1 MSKKANPT
9 SIGLFIIVGLVLAV
23 AGVLIFSAGSLFRT
37 QHKYILYFNVSL
49 KGLDPGAPVKF
60 RGVTIGKVQEVLIR
74 HNQSSDDF
82 AMPVIVAIDTKLTQ
96 TKSDE
101 HVQFGKERLNYLIQE
116 GFRARLDAESLVTG
130 VLYIGLERL
139 PNPPA
144 PIFHQLKPEYPEI
157 PTMPS
162 QVQQLF
168 ANLERLDLGSLSDK
182 LNTLLARVDG
192 SLSQLNVAEINAG
205 LTNLLG
211 AANRFLATP
220 DLTNSIAGLGQTLA
234 QAQSLLKHIDD
245 RVDPLADSVT
255 NTLFDA
261 QKTLA
266 DARVA
271 LRNAS
276 DLLGPDAAFRSD
288 LMQALEQLSDA
299 GRNIADLA
307 DFLERHPNSLLAGK
321 KPPKE
326 QP

>member
-1 MSKKANPT
+1 MSKKANPI
-9 SIGLFIIVGLVLAV
+9 SIGLFIVVGLVLAV
-23 AGVLIFSAGSLFRT
+23 AGVLVFSAGILFRP
-37 QHKYILYFNVSL
+37 QEKYIMYFNVSL

-60 RGVTIGKVQEVLIR
+60 RGVTIGKVLDVLVR
-74 HNQSSDDF
+74 HNQSKEDF
-82 AMPVIVAIDTKLTQ
+82 AMPVIISIDTKLTQ

-101 HVQFGKERLNYLIQE
+101 HLQFDKERLSYLIQE

-130 VLYIGLERL
+130 VLYIGLERV

-144 PIFHQLKPEYPEI
+144 PVFHQLKPEYAEI

-162 QVQQLF
+162 QVQQLL
-168 ANLERLDLGSLSDK
+168 ANLD
-182 LNTLLARVDG
+182 RVDFG
-192 SLSQLNVAEINAG
+192 GLSEKLSALLTRVDAGLGQLNVAEINAG

-211 AANRFLATP
+211 AANRLVTTP
-220 DLTNSIAGLGQTLA
+220 DLTNSLAGLRQTLA
-234 QAQSLLKHIDD
+234 QAESLLKRIDG

-266 DARVA
+266 DVRVA
-271 LRNAS
+271 ARNAS
-276 DLLGPDAAFRSD
+276 DLLSPDSAFRPD
-288 LMQALEQLSDA
+288 LMQALEQLGDA

-307 DFLERHPNSLLAGK
+307 AFLERNPNSLVAGR

>member
-9 SIGLFIIVGLVLAV
+9 SIGLFIVVGLALAV
-23 AGVLIFSAGSLFRT
+23 AGALVFSAGSLFRK
-37 QHKYILYFNVSL
+37 QQKYILYFNVSL

-82 AMPVIVAIDTKLTQ
+82 AMPVIIAIDTKLTQ

-101 HVQFGKERLNYLIQE
+101 HVQFGKDRLSYLIQQ

-130 VLYIGLERL
+130 VLYIGMERV

-144 PIFHQLKPEYPEI
+144 PVFHQLKPEYPEI

-162 QVQQLF
+162 QVQQLL
-168 ANLERLDLGSLSDK
+168 ANLERLDVGGLSEK
-182 LNTLLARVDG
+182 LNTLLTRVDG
-192 SLSQLNVAEINAG
+192 SLSQLSVAEINAG

-211 AANRFLATP
+211 SANRLVTTP
-220 DLTNSIAGLGQTLA
+220 DLTNSIAALRQTLA
-234 QAQSLLKHIDD
+234 QAESLLKRIDG
-245 RVDPLADSVT
+245 RVDPLADGLT

-261 QKTLA
+261 RKTLA
-266 DARVA
+266 DVRVA
-271 LRNAS
+271 VRNVS
-276 DLLGPDAAFRSD
+276 DLLSPDSAFRSD
-288 LMQALEQLSDA
+288 LMQALEQLGDA

-307 DFLERHPNSLLAGK
+307 DFLERNPNSLLAGK